1 MDIWIYRPWI
11 TLLSSQDFPARQ
23 RSTLFG
29 VAVYVLWLLR
39 NITLKYT
46 LSKYWDEG
54 LFSLAHDVS
63 LSRVKKAP
71 ITNRK
76 YTISNNFDLI
86 GIFCQTLTGN
96 FQSNTE
102 WKLFYWCLT
111 GNFQS
116 MFDRKIPIKFFLL
129 TANNRAIVLMVNW
142 LPVNWLKKYSQKSN
156 RGQRKPV
163 QDLNFIWECRLI
175 KLWI

>member
-1 MDIWIYRPWI
+1 
-11 TLLSSQDFPARQ
+11 
-23 RSTLFG
+23 
-29 VAVYVLWLLR
+29 
-39 NITLKYT
+39 
-46 LSKYWDEG
+46 
-54 LFSLAHDVS
+54 
-63 LSRVKKAP
+63 VKKAP

-76 YTISNNFDLI
+76 YTISNNFVLI